1 MDYMSKKEKSI
12 STKGKDLQE
21 VPVLLGIKSEV
32 EDVFK
37 NEGKTTLKIDQLDES
52 IKMFGAA
59 VPKVKVDSS
68 KFGKIVTNWNNVKNN
83 SKTSQKTIKPIV
95 EQQDGI
101 NKNNIKKL
109 EEEIGTFTMEMRK
122 RPFFKYETG
131 ATESISKL
139 EGVFDELKV
148 FESTRDVLGE
158 HSRKFGNPDL
168 ITRTVKDI
176 EAIKQIVDN
185 MKALWDHIETCQNA
199 FARFMTN
206 KWIETQPFEM
216 EDEVKKLQKTLKDM
230 KVDKKANAYAGILE
244 DLKKWLVFLPLIAE
258 LAEKAMRE
266 RHWNMLKEK
275 VGKQFTID
283 ENLLLK
289 DIYDLELGKYQED
302 VEEIT
307 DQAK

>member
-1 MDYMSKKEKSI
+1 
-12 STKGKDLQE
+12 
-21 VPVLLGIKSEV
+21 
-32 EDVFK
+32 
-37 NEGKTTLKIDQLDES
+37 
-52 IKMFGAA
+52 
-59 VPKVKVDSS
+59 
-68 KFGKIVTNWNNVKNN
+68 
-83 SKTSQKTIKPIV
+83 
-95 EQQDGI
+95 
-101 NKNNIKKL
+101 
-109 EEEIGTFTMEMRK
+109 MEMRK

-148 FESTRDVLGE
+148 FEATRDSLGE
-158 HSRKFGNPDL
+158 NSRKFGNPDL
-168 ITRTVKDI
+168 ITKCAKDI

-199 FARFMTN
+199 FSRFMNN

-258 LAEKAMRE
+258 LAEKAMRP
-266 RHWNMLKEK
+266 RHWDMVKDK

-289 DIYDLELGKYQED
+289 DIYDLNLGKYQED